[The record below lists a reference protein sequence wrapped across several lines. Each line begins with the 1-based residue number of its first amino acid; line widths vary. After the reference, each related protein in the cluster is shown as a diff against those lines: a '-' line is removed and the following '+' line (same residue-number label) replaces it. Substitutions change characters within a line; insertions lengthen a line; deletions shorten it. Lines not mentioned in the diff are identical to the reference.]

1 MSAWS
6 ATVAKARTD
15 LPTLQRLVSNVWNAT
30 PSNVQYTEKQSVLL
44 VATWHTLRDAVNQ
57 HTGAPAD
64 CARNCAMEVD
74 VFLTALKYAAER
86 RFDAA
91 ALDRIAAADSRDAGR
106 DVFLRDWPP
115 MMESAAA
122 LTPPEAPPV
131 AVREANNFQPIPTNL
146 VKGDELAAF
155 QLLLEAASVAH
166 ADLLALLASTA
177 QKDRAYTAADDSDAT
192 NAVAEAVASIN
203 TAIPADSVAIGMSAA
218 NAAAVAGSSPAP
230 LAAVAAPAAATATT
244 AAAVAE
250 DSKLAL
256 AFSAS
261 LARLDAS
268 ASIGSRHALASD
280 DAAASPDDDVLAALS
295 PAAALLP
302 TMPPSSISNGMRL
315 PDKDCTALM
324 AAARMGHVE
333 VVKLLLGAGAT
344 VDQRGGAGETAL
356 MIAAA
361 CGHEATVR
369 VLVAGGASPNQAA
382 RDGGTPLMHG
392 ARSGHTGVVR
402 ALVQVGAHLDVAS
415 VGGDTALMLA
425 SAGGYVPTVMVLL
438 EAGALVALARA
449 HDGVTALNLAAMY
462 RHTTVMHLLTDCG
475 AACAFVIDTAT
486 SEERRAQ
493 LLQQQSARKCVT
505 CTKSL
510 KQGQVKM
517 CAGCKLVPYCSPE
530 CQRTDWKRH
539 KQTCKLWQAS
549 KASAGQVAIESAQA
563 AAEANAVAASAASSA
578 AAATAAAAQTI
589 ANAKM
594 ARLASQ
600 QAAAVSAEKK
610 QLSIG
615 SSVPEEAKI

>member
-1 MSAWS
+1 MNASSWS
-6 ATVAKARTD
+6 ATLATARTH
-15 LPTLQRLVSNVWNAT
+15 LPTLRRLVLSVWSAA
-30 PSNVQYTEKQSVLL
+30 PSNIQHSEKQAVLL
-44 VATWHTLRDAVNQ
+44 VATWQTLCEAVTQ
-57 HTGAPAD
+57 SGASAD
-64 CARNCAMEVD
+64 NCAMEID
-74 VFLTALKYAAER
+74 VFLTALKYSVER
-86 RFDAA
+86 RFDSAALEQMAARAA
-91 ALDRIAAADSRDAGR
+91 ALDDVSVE
-106 DVFLRDWPP
+106 DVFQREWPP
-115 MMESAAA
+115 QQMESVNTTDARAVVGPVDAA
-122 LTPPEAPPV
+122 T
-131 AVREANNFQPIPTNL
+131 NKNDFQPATSNI
-146 VKGDELAAF
+146 VKEDDLAVF

-177 QKDRAYTAADDSDAT
+177 LPDGGNPAVSSEDSEAT

-218 NAAAVAGSSPAP
+218 NAAAASSSSSASS
-230 LAAVAAPAAATATT
+230 AS
-244 AAAVAE
+244 AE

-261 LARLDAS
+261 LARLDTSTSSTA
-268 ASIGSRHALASD
+268 GSHHALANATD
-280 DAAASPDDDVLAALS
+280 DAAAPSPADEVLAALS

-549 KASAGQVAIESAQA
+549 KASAGQVAMESARA
-563 AAEANAVAASAASSA
+563 ALEANAVAASAASSA
-578 AAATAAAAQTI
+578 AAATAAAAQSI

-594 ARLASQ
+594 ARLAS
-600 QAAAVSAEKK
+600 EKK
-610 QLSIG
+610 QLGAIG
-615 SSVPEEAKI
+615 STVPEDAKI